1 MTDVTHLETTRRDY
15 DSMAVRYAE
24 FVQDPVNAEPFGRA
38 LIGVFADLVGSR
50 GANGTAV
57 DVGCGPGH
65 RTDLL
70 AHLGLS
76 VHGIDLS
83 PAMIELAR
91 RKHPDLSF
99 DVGSILDLDFAD
111 CSVGGVLAHF
121 SIIHT
126 PPEHVPTALAECA
139 RVLAVGGYVL
149 LGFQSGNDTLQ
160 NWEAFDHKVSP
171 AYRWS
176 IDALA
181 DLLRAQRLFE
191 VARLRVQPGP
201 NGRFPDGHLL
211 VRKIDAAD

>member
-76 VHGIDLS
+76 VHGIARHKFRTGPPAS
-83 PAMIELAR
+83 P
-91 RKHPDLSF
+91 S
-99 DVGSILDLDFAD
+99 S
-111 CSVGGVLAHF
+111 
-121 SIIHT
+121 
-126 PPEHVPTALAECA
+126 
-139 RVLAVGGYVL
+139 
-149 LGFQSGNDTLQ
+149 Q
-160 NWEAFDHKVSP
+160 
-171 AYRWS
+171 WS
-176 IDALA
+176 
-181 DLLRAQRLFE
+181 RASY
-191 VARLRVQPGP
+191 
-201 NGRFPDGHLL
+201 
-211 VRKIDAAD
+211 